1 VRKSQPSSVRPPPN
15 LKLCGLAVNG
25 RSNLAAIILWR
36 VNRLNRAGSAGA
48 ALRSFELEAFN
59 RQNLV
64 PLNGF
69 GLQFGVRC
77 WNLPLAISLGIN
89 ALQTTRC
96 RRDGWRFHTGLRRV
110 ERAITMQITNFK
122 NMYIAEL
129 QELVSMEGQLA
140 DELPRMAEVASHPS
154 LKNILMHHR
163 DETQVQRQ
171 RLESILQKHGANPR
185 AHIDQAMQALVN
197 ETEMMLVMLEGND
210 LRDAGL
216 IASAQK
222 LEHYEIAAYGTVA
235 ALAGQLDLR
244 DDQQVL
250 HQSLEEEKQADVRL
264 TKLAKREVNPD
275 ALAA

>member
-1 VRKSQPSSVRPPPN
+1 MADQQ
-15 LKLCGLAVNG
+15 
-25 RSNLAAIILWR
+25 
-36 VNRLNRAGSAGA
+36 LNRRIGRGRVTLLRAGGLQPAKFG
-48 ALRSFELEAFN
+48 SFEQFWSAVWRALLEPAACH
-59 RQNLV
+59 LV
-64 PLNGF
+64 EHK
-69 GLQFGVRC
+69 R
-77 WNLPLAISLGIN
+77 ASDN

-96 RRDGWRFHTGLRRV
+96 RRGSWRFHTGLRRV

-163 DETQVQRQ
+163 EETQVQRE

-185 AHIDQAMQALVN
+185 AHTDQAMQALVN
-197 ETEMMLVMLEGND
+197 ETEMMLGMLNGNE

-244 DDQQVL
+244 DDQQML
-250 HQSLEEEKQADVRL
+250 HESLEEEKQADVRL

>member
-1 VRKSQPSSVRPPPN
+1 MADQHIKPHRI
-15 LKLCGLAVNG
+15 G
-25 RSNLAAIILWR
+25 RGR
-36 VNRLNRAGSAGA
+36 VTLLRAGG
-48 ALRSFELEAFN
+48 LQLTKFGSFERFWSAVWRALLEPAACH
-59 RQNLV
+59 LV
-64 PLNGF
+64 EHK
-69 GLQFGVRC
+69 R
-77 WNLPLAISLGIN
+77 ASDN
-89 ALQTTRC
+89 ALQTRQLAFPYGSQAS
-96 RRDGWRFHTGLRRV
+96 RKGNH
-110 ERAITMQITNFK
+110 MQITNFK

-163 DETQVQRQ
+163 EETQVQRE

-185 AHIDQAMQALVN
+185 AHTDQAMQALVN
-197 ETEMMLVMLEGND
+197 ETEMMLGMLNGNE

-244 DDQQVL
+244 DDQQML
-250 HQSLEEEKQADVRL
+250 HESLEEEKQADLRL